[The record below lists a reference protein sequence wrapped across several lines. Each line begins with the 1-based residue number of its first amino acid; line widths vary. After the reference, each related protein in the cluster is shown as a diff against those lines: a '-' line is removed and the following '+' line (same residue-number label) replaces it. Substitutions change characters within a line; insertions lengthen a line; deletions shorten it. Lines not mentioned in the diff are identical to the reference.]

1 MKDPMNHPFTTL
13 LQGYVDYM
21 SPVDM
26 EQTIEN
32 AAKLVSLLIEV
43 HHASK
48 GDWEAWC
55 EKRQEAWSAEV
66 EQILGE
72 YEMEAP
78 E

>member
-1 MKDPMNHPFTTL
+1 MKDPLNHPIIETL
-13 LQGYVDYM
+13 EYYNIFD
-21 SPVDM
+21 
-26 EQTIEN
+26 

-48 GDWEAWC
+48 GDWVAWC
-55 EKRQEAWSAEV
+55 ETRQEAWSAEV